1 VKPFS
6 GLPSKDN
13 SRLKD
18 VLLYAFCT
26 AGILISLNFFRLDL
40 FRTMTRQTEEPVGTV
55 TFKYRA
61 AQRRFADRV
70 LWDRLRRE
78 SPVYDGDSI
87 RTAELSEATISFA
100 GGAVIDLEENSLIQ
114 IHDDRRGPRIDIGGG
129 DLSATASAGSALVL
143 VSGGN
148 AAALEAGSTARA
160 GVGSGGFRVMVA
172 EGAASLMVNGER
184 RTAAAGEFLAVEN
197 GEPEET
203 PAFRP
208 TALFPRPAARLLY
221 PGEGTLTVSFRWTR
235 REDPVR
241 LELAE
246 DRGFTRIVFRGDF
259 AGDSAAA
266 DLGAGSY
273 FWRVFP
279 ADESPDSSADSSG
292 AASFDAIPLKIIAA
306 PAPVLMSPAEGSA
319 WQFRVKRP
327 SIRFHW
333 TELEDAVSYVL
344 EAADNPR
351 MRNPVFSREVRGAS
365 LHTSE
370 LEPGTWYWRV
380 RPVFPPVYEGE
391 AGEGE
396 ASSFRIVQ
404 SGDLEVPVLQ
414 SPASGAPVN
423 IAAGRG
429 DLYFSWRRE
438 PEAQVYTIRIS
449 ANGDLSD
456 PLITA
461 AVQDN
466 FYVYRAGET
475 LIGPGRYYWT
485 VFQTDAEGNDSAPSP
500 AQAFT
505 ALEGELIQRTVFP
518 PDAYRIGRAFLP
530 DIRFTWK
537 STLPFPGRFQVSPSA
552 DFSRLVI
559 DEAVS
564 GESLTGRFLPE
575 GSWYWRIQAGEPGG
589 AVFETPPRSFT
600 VVPPLP
606 APALTA
612 PGMNRRVVVLEGEG
626 QRFSWDPS
634 PGAEY
639 YQFKLY
645 HEADRNRTVYERN
658 FLEETAL
665 SLALDTY
672 PEGNYFWTVQGFVS
686 ENARSTRITGLIAE
700 GGFTARKIRP
710 VSLDYPDDGESVPG
724 LRAWFEPGT
733 VGWNTVEPPAASRFI
748 LSRSRDFSGPP
759 VTVINN
765 PPQSITLPKL
775 RDGAYYWT
783 IRAETADGF
792 DISARFPRSIR
803 VLPVPLLPA
812 AANRRPA
819 DGARV
824 TETDLKQDRRIVFSW
839 DSVPGATEYLFTLEG
854 EPGTVLLR
862 EGPFAETGFVLE
874 DLALLDV
881 GTFIWRLEAVMTE
894 PVRERREDTGEI
906 FQRGEVA
913 ENRFTVD
920 FVRPDVPALPEPG
933 VLYGRE

>member
-1 VKPFS
+1 VKPLS
-6 GLPSKDN
+6 GSSSLQKDN

-18 VLLYAFCT
+18 VLLYAFCG
-26 AGILISLNFFRLDL
+26 AGILLSLNFFRLDL
-40 FRTMTRQTEEPVGTV
+40 FKTMTRQTEQPVGTV

-87 RTAELSEATISFA
+87 RTADLSGATISFA

-129 DLSATASAGSALVL
+129 SLSAAASAGSALVL

-148 AAALEAGSTARA
+148 AAALEAGSAGRA
-160 GVGSGGFRVMVA
+160 GVDSGGFRVMVA
-172 EGAASLMVNGER
+172 QGAASLTVNGER

-197 GEPEET
+197 GEPEG
-203 PAFRP
+203 ASRP
-208 TALFPRPAARLLY
+208 TALSPRPQARLLY
-221 PGEGTLTVSFRWTR
+221 PGQGTLAVPFRWTR
-235 REDPVR
+235 RGPEGREEPVR
-241 LELAE
+241 LEVAE

-259 AGDSAAA
+259 AGDTAAA

-279 ADESPDSSADSSG
+279 PDESAESSVADS
-292 AASFDAIPLKIIAA
+292 FEIFPLKIIAA
-306 PAPVLMSPAEGSA
+306 PAPVLITPAEGSTY
-319 WQFRVKRP
+319 QFRVRRP
-327 SIRFHW
+327 PVRFQW
-333 TELEDAVSYVL
+333 TETGDAVSYAL
-344 EAADNPR
+344 EAADNPQ
-351 MRNPVFSREVRGAS
+351 MRNPVFSREVRGTS

-370 LEPGTWYWRV
+370 LGPGIWYWRV

-391 AGEGE
+391 AGEG
-396 ASSFRIVQ
+396 AAGSFRIVQ
-404 SGDLEVPVLQ
+404 SGELGVPVLQ
-414 SPASGAPVN
+414 TPAGGAPVN
-423 IAAGRG
+423 IAA
-429 DLYFSWRRE
+429 DQYFSWQRE
-438 PEAQVYTIRIS
+438 AEARSYTIRIS
-449 ANGDLSD
+449 ANGDLRS

-461 AVQDN
+461 AVQNN

-475 LIGPGRYYWT
+475 RMAPGRYYWA
-485 VFQTDAEGNDSAPSP
+485 VFQTDAEGNDSAASP
-500 AQAFT
+500 ARTFT

-518 PDAYRIGRAFLP
+518 PEAYRIGRTFLP

-537 STLPFPGRFQVSPSA
+537 STLPFPGRFQVSDTA

-564 GESLTGRFLPE
+564 GESLTGQFLPE
-575 GSWYWRIQAGEPGG
+575 GLWYWRIRAGEPGG

-606 APALTA
+606 APALVE

-626 QRFSWDPS
+626 QRFFWDPS

-645 HEADRNRTVYERN
+645 HASDRNQAVYERN
-658 FLEETAL
+658 LLEETAL

-686 ENARSTRITGLIAE
+686 ENARSTRLTGLLAE
-700 GGFTARKIRP
+700 DAFIARKIHP
-710 VSLDYPDDGESVPG
+710 VNLDFPNDGENIPG
-724 LRAWFEPGT
+724 LQAWFEPGT
-733 VGWNTVEPPAASRFI
+733 ARWSSPEPAISRFI
-748 LSRSRDFSGPP
+748 LSRSRDFSGPRLME
-759 VTVINN
+759 INN

-775 RDGAYYWT
+775 RNGSYYWT
-783 IRAETADGF
+783 IRAETMDGF
-792 DISARFPRSIR
+792 DISARTPRLIR

-819 DGARV
+819 DGARI
-824 TETDLKQDRRIVFSW
+824 TETDLKRDRRIVFSW
-839 DSVPGATEYLFTLEG
+839 DPVPGATGYLFTLER
-854 EPGTVLLR
+854 EQGTVLIH
-862 EGPFAETGFVLE
+862 EGPLAETNFALE

-894 PVRERREDTGEI
+894 PAGERREDTEEI
-906 FQRGEVA
+906 FQRGEAA
-913 ENRFTVD
+913 ENRFTLD
-920 FVRPDVPALPEPG
+920 FIRPDIPALPAPG
-933 VLYGRE
+933 VLYGR

>member
-1 VKPFS
+1 
-6 GLPSKDN
+6 
-13 SRLKD
+13 
-18 VLLYAFCT
+18 
-26 AGILISLNFFRLDL
+26 
-40 FRTMTRQTEEPVGTV
+40 
-55 TFKYRA
+55 
-61 AQRRFADRV
+61 
-70 LWDRLRRE
+70 
-78 SPVYDGDSI
+78 
-87 RTAELSEATISFA
+87 
-100 GGAVIDLEENSLIQ
+100 
-114 IHDDRRGPRIDIGGG
+114 
-129 DLSATASAGSALVL
+129 
-143 VSGGN
+143 
-148 AAALEAGSTARA
+148 
-160 GVGSGGFRVMVA
+160 
-172 EGAASLMVNGER
+172 
-184 RTAAAGEFLAVEN
+184 
-197 GEPEET
+197 
-203 PAFRP
+203 
-208 TALFPRPAARLLY
+208 
-221 PGEGTLTVSFRWTR
+221 
-235 REDPVR
+235 
-241 LELAE
+241 
-246 DRGFTRIVFRGDF
+246 VFRGDF
-259 AGDSAAA
+259 AGAGEPAYAGEAAA

-279 ADESPDSSADSSG
+279 ADESPDSSG
-292 AASFDAIPLKIIAA
+292 ASSFDAIPLKIIAA
-306 PAPVLMSPAEGSA
+306 PAPVLISPAEGYA
-319 WQFRVKRP
+319 YQFRVRRP
-327 SIRFHW
+327 QVRFHW
-333 TELEDAVSYVL
+333 TELEDAASYVL
-344 EAADNPR
+344 EAADNPQ
-351 MRNPVFSREVRGAS
+351 MRNPVFSREVRGTS
-365 LHTSE
+365 LYTSD

-380 RPVFPPVYEGE
+380 RPVFSPVYEGE
-391 AGEGE
+391 
-396 ASSFRIVQ
+396 
-404 SGDLEVPVLQ
+404 
-414 SPASGAPVN
+414 
-423 IAAGRG
+423 
-429 DLYFSWRRE
+429 
-438 PEAQVYTIRIS
+438 
-449 ANGDLSD
+449 
-456 PLITA
+456 
-461 AVQDN
+461 
-466 FYVYRAGET
+466 AGET
-475 LIGPGRYYWT
+475 LIGPGRYYLA

-518 PDAYRIGRAFLP
+518 PEAYRIGRTFLP

-537 STLPFPGRFQVSPSA
+537 STLPFPGRFQVSASA

-559 DEAVS
+559 DEEVS

-606 APALTA
+606 APALTE
-612 PGMNRRVVVLEGEG
+612 PGPARRVVVLEGEA

-645 HEADRNRTVYERN
+645 HGADRNRTVYERN

-665 SLALDTY
+665 SLALDAY

-686 ENARSTRITGLIAE
+686 ESARSTRITGLLAD
-700 GGFTARKIRP
+700 GVFTARKIHP

-733 VGWNTVEPPAASRFI
+733 VRWNTAEPPGASRFI
-748 LSRSRDFSGPP
+748 LSRSRDFSGEP
-759 VTVINN
+759 VAVINN

-792 DISARFPRSIR
+792 DISARSPRSIR
-803 VLPVPLLPA
+803 VLPVPPLPA

-819 DGARV
+819 DGARI
-824 TETDLKQDRRIVFSW
+824 TEADIKQDRRIVFSW
-839 DSVPGATEYLFTLEG
+839 DPVPGATGYLFTLEG

-906 FQRGEVA
+906 FRRGEAA

-920 FVRPDVPALPEPG
+920 FVRPDIPALPEPG